1 MEYKSDLQSD
11 LSSNVSWFPK
21 DLEFY
26 ENQSKGLDLMS
37 LLLTIARSVTL
48 IIAVIVHRS
57 FYRVMK
63 RLPGRPINQMIY
75 PHMVS
80 LEQY

>member
-1 MEYKSDLQSD
+1 MENKSDLQCD

-21 DLEFY
+21 DLEVY
-26 ENQSKGLDLMS
+26 EKQSEGLDLMS
-37 LLLTIARSVTL
+37 FLLTMARCVTL
-48 IIAVIVHRS
+48 IIAIVVHRS
-57 FYRVMK
+57 FYRLMK

-80 LEQY
+80 TE